1 LEVSPDGTILTVDGW
16 LRLAIKMVPGQ
27 SSPAE
32 ISSIILMFRGAWDQF
47 LATAFTD
54 LFKRGTSLRSNQ
66 AFLDSLVA
74 IVTRDMGEMDVDRLI
89 KIIAEDKIRTAKL
102 MEKSKEREDQ
112 MTTRRTRKV
121 AGRKLKAE
129 LDKYTKLAEEE
140 HAWEA
145 RPRKVIRE
153 DPQEALLTRLDS
165 YLKQTYQSTEKAC
178 A

>member
-1 LEVSPDGTILTVDGW
+1 
-16 LRLAIKMVPGQ
+16 M
-27 SSPAE
+27 
-32 ISSIILMFRGAWDQF
+32 
-47 LATAFTD
+47 
-54 LFKRGTSLRSNQ
+54 RSNQ